1 MDKTWTLLKYID
13 WQMEI
18 IFNNIIAFN
27 KRIGQGNTGALR
39 ARKGTYTLSSISQ
52 RGVKPWL
59 RQGQPRRVGAT

>member
-1 MDKTWTLLKYID
+1 MDKTWTLLKYND

-27 KRIGQGNTGALR
+27 KRIGQGNTGALG

-52 RGVKPWL
+52 
-59 RQGQPRRVGAT
+59 